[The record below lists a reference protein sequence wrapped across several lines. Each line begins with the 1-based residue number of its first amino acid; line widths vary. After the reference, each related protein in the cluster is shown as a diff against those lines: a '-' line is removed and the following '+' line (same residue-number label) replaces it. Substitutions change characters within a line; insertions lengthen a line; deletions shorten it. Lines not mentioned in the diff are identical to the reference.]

1 MKCGEEK
8 PHCRRCVTFGTI
20 CDGYGHLYRQTQ
32 AAQPKCK
39 LIRPIQPKDSS
50 QLIRNPFKTL
60 FQHGKESWYFDN
72 FCSKTSYEIFPDF
85 GSGTLRR
92 MLLQASQEEVSIRH
106 AVVALGALDVTNE
119 GVPALS
125 GSIASQSRH
134 HLDALEQY
142 TIALKHMKVRAS
154 GLKYEG

>member
-1 MKCGEEK
+1 
-8 PHCRRCVTFGTI
+8 
-20 CDGYGHLYRQTQ
+20 
-32 AAQPKCK
+32 
-39 LIRPIQPKDSS
+39 
-50 QLIRNPFKTL
+50 
-60 FQHGKESWYFDN
+60 
-72 FCSKTSYEIFPDF
+72 
-85 GSGTLRR
+85 

-154 GLKYEG
+154 GLKYKG